1 MKFPARAWLYA
12 ALSIPL
18 FALTTA
24 WGAPLPAAT
33 PEDAGISSQ
42 RLERLTQT
50 MQRLVDTGELAGMV
64 VMVARKGKLV
74 YSKAFGAQ
82 NKAAGVPMTEAS
94 IFRIYSMTKPVVSVA
109 AMMLV
114 EEGRLTLEEPIA
126 KYIPEFKD
134 MKVAVESF
142 DPATGAQIYYTV
154 PAKRQI
160 TVQDLLRHTSGLTYG
175 VLGQKTQVKT
185 LYNQANIFSQKWT
198 LEAFCKELAKL
209 PLQYEPAT
217 VWEYSHSTDVLGR
230 VIEVASGQPLDQFV
244 AERILKPLK
253 MVDTAFHVPAEKHQR
268 IAQSQV
274 DPQTGKAAELLDLTQ
289 PQTFFAGGHGL
300 VATAGDYLRFTQMLL
315 NGGDLDG
322 AHILSARTIA
332 FMASDHVLGSGIA
345 RGPNWLPPQGYGFGL
360 GFAVRKETGQAE
372 FPASVGTF
380 YWGGYAGTY
389 FWVDPK
395 EQIVA
400 VYMSQEPNR
409 RTHYR
414 VLMHDLVYQSL
425 ID

>member
-126 KYIPEFKD
+126 KYLPEFKD

-217 VWEYSHSTDVLGR
+217 VWENAARAVLLPSSAPMPVGMSDN
-230 VIEVASGQPLDQFV
+230 ASS
-244 AERILKPLK
+244 R
-253 MVDTAFHVPAEKHQR
+253 
-268 IAQSQV
+268 
-274 DPQTGKAAELLDLTQ
+274 
-289 PQTFFAGGHGL
+289 
-300 VATAGDYLRFTQMLL
+300 
-315 NGGDLDG
+315 
-322 AHILSARTIA
+322 
-332 FMASDHVLGSGIA
+332 
-345 RGPNWLPPQGYGFGL
+345 
-360 GFAVRKETGQAE
+360 
-372 FPASVGTF
+372 
-380 YWGGYAGTY
+380 
-389 FWVDPK
+389 
-395 EQIVA
+395 
-400 VYMSQEPNR
+400 
-409 RTHYR
+409 
-414 VLMHDLVYQSL
+414 
-425 ID
+425 